1 MSNVEKIQDA
11 EAAVE
16 RLQVALDSV
25 QSGLQRAEDLAVA
38 AEEAK
43 ARSEQALKAVA
54 VVSVLSLLA
63 LAIALRRRR

>member
-1 MSNVEKIQDA
+1 MNNVEKIQDA

-25 QSGLQRAEDLAVA
+25 QSGLQRAEELAVA